1 MQRGAVDPTHLQVR
15 VGPGALGVQRATVRV
30 IADLNSGELQIGGV

>member
-30 IADLNSGELQIGGV
+30 IAASTAVNFK